1 MLIQY
6 GSVPVARRRGNAGRL
21 HSRDKKYV
29 AGMSRRRDR
38 EETSVASAAR
48 RMVFGGRQSTL
59 IIADSA
65 TALCFD

>member
-1 MLIQY
+1 
-6 GSVPVARRRGNAGRL
+6 
-21 HSRDKKYV
+21 
-29 AGMSRRRDR
+29 MSRRRDR

-48 RMVFGGRQSTL
+48 RMVFGGCQRTL